1 MTIGIFI
8 TLAKIYLSTRWSLL
22 MMRIDLAIKSWMK
35 FLLHISISLGIL
47 LFTTSSQTYST
58 IDDKIQ

>member
-8 TLAKIYLSTRWSLL
+8 TLAKIYLST
-22 MMRIDLAIKSWMK
+22 MMRTDLAIKSWMK

-58 IDDKIQ
+58 INDKIQ